1 MVNTFESYL
10 PETLFNYS
18 ESMSQIVDD
27 ALTSATEAQKT
38 TSKEAD
44 KTFKMAIN
52 ALTDYIREHRVNI
65 KMDVAKCME
74 EAKAKDKL
82 SLKPFNNLK
91 DKLRVRDG
99 PLKDL
104 YSVAY

>member
-1 MVNTFESYL
+1 MVNTLKSYL
-10 PETLFNYS
+10 PETLFNCS
-18 ESMSQIVDD
+18 ESISRIVDD

-44 KTFKMAIN
+44 KKLKIAIN
-52 ALTDYIREHRVNI
+52 ALTDYIREHRVNF

-82 SLKPFNNLK
+82 SLKPFNKLK
-91 DKLRVRDG
+91 FHVRDG
-99 PLKDL
+99 PSKDL
-104 YSVAY
+104 YSVTY